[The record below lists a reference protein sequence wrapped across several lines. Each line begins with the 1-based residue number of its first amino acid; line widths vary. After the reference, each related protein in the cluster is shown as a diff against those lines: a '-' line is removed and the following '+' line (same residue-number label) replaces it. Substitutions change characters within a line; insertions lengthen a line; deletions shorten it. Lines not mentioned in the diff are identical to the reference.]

1 MTDRSFRGLFPILA
15 MPFDSKGNIDEEDL
29 RREVEFCIFT
39 GADGLGLAMASE
51 ITKLSEDERNL
62 VTKTVVRQTNGRA
75 KIVINSGAPSTK
87 LAIRMS
93 KNAAELGA
101 DSVMIIP
108 PVGVSEYEV
117 RAYYE
122 DIARAITDRRRQIKK
137 MKIFV
142 FTSTV
147 LFIAVMAWGYLK
159 YDKANAAVT
168 EKERELETLK
178 IDKVVLRTRLEREIK
193 ITDKQQRLVD
203 TLLKAVKSFDLE
215 KVTKQIDDKY
225 GKERDIVTAQPIDS
239 TISELSDWLNEV
251 PKKDTISGR

>member
-1 MTDRSFRGLFPILA
+1 MNTIIL
-15 MPFDSKGNIDEEDL
+15 
-29 RREVEFCIFT
+29 
-39 GADGLGLAMASE
+39 
-51 ITKLSEDERNL
+51 
-62 VTKTVVRQTNGRA
+62 KTTYMSS
-75 KIVINSGAPSTK
+75 SG
-87 LAIRMS
+87 
-93 KNAAELGA
+93 
-101 DSVMIIP
+101 
-108 PVGVSEYEV
+108 
-117 RAYYE
+117 E

>member
-1 MTDRSFRGLFPILA
+1 
-15 MPFDSKGNIDEEDL
+15 
-29 RREVEFCIFT
+29 
-39 GADGLGLAMASE
+39 
-51 ITKLSEDERNL
+51 
-62 VTKTVVRQTNGRA
+62 
-75 KIVINSGAPSTK
+75 
-87 LAIRMS
+87 
-93 KNAAELGA
+93 
-101 DSVMIIP
+101 
-108 PVGVSEYEV
+108 
-117 RAYYE
+117 
-122 DIARAITDRRRQIKK
+122 

>member
-1 MTDRSFRGLFPILA
+1 MS
-15 MPFDSKGNIDEEDL
+15 S
-29 RREVEFCIFT
+29 
-39 GADGLGLAMASE
+39 
-51 ITKLSEDERNL
+51 
-62 VTKTVVRQTNGRA
+62 
-75 KIVINSGAPSTK
+75 SG
-87 LAIRMS
+87 
-93 KNAAELGA
+93 
-101 DSVMIIP
+101 
-108 PVGVSEYEV
+108 
-117 RAYYE
+117 E